1 VTVAVTAPPA
11 EGVTVATTVTES
23 DQEPMD
29 VLPSAV
35 VPEAKT
41 CGVGVEGGVR
51 SGPPPPPPPPDAPPA
66 IASMDGMQT
75 LITIAA
81 N

>member
-1 VTVAVTAPPA
+1 
-11 EGVTVATTVTES
+11 
-23 DQEPMD
+23 MD

-51 SGPPPPPPPPDAPPA
+51 SGPPPPPDAPPA